1 MYAPLLRA
9 ILYAFPAVK
18 EVPVSFSV
26 PYPLSVSYWNVLIAE
41 TDGAEP
47 RFPLPYLIV
56 PDIVAVGD
64 DFFGE
69 HFNGK
74 YIYVV
79 SAASAYPM
87 DKALEDGEVILSK

>member
-18 EVPVSFSV
+18 DVPAIFIV
-26 PYPLSVSYWNVLIAE
+26 PYPLATSNWWVAMDE
-41 TDGAEP
+41 MDGAEP

-64 DFFGE
+64 DFFGDT
-69 HFNGK
+69 FNGM
-74 YIYVV
+74 Y
-79 SAASAYPM
+79 M
-87 DKALEDGEVILSK
+87 